1 MYRVTND
8 ITVRKQPQCSPS
20 AATSMRIWRNVFVYI
35 SPKRLRRSAV
45 QCIILTSHAVAA
57 NLQGSHHICIHS
69 SFTPTTAIVRYV
81 NKCPSKSCA
90 RDPWPTTMSK
100 TNIDII
106 APVVANITNMSLE
119 SAAVPAEMK
128 HALVTP
134 SLKKIGLDA
143 NDMITHRPISNL
155 SFVAT

>member
-1 MYRVTND
+1 
-8 ITVRKQPQCSPS
+8 
-20 AATSMRIWRNVFVYI
+20 
-35 SPKRLRRSAV
+35 
-45 QCIILTSHAVAA
+45 
-57 NLQGSHHICIHS
+57 
-69 SFTPTTAIVRYV
+69 
-81 NKCPSKSCA
+81 
-90 RDPWPTTMSK
+90 MSK